1 MLKKILSYGGLEA
14 IAKGLNRSLFLI
26 LPLILPISIYG
37 KVGIIA
43 AAELLLPMLSMLGF
57 DRVILRFYHEK
68 ENYSLFTSSIF
79 CAITLAQLFLFV
91 VFGVLVFFF
100 DFNLIFGL
108 DAFPDLFLLLIDV
121 YLLNLIQIFL
131 NIQRV
136 EDNHK
141 SYFSI
146 RLVFQIVKFVFV
158 IGFFLFFKD
167 EISYL
172 LGVLSAS
179 LIVILMNFKKITG
192 KFNFKF
198 SKTTLKFMILFC
210 WPFVFHS
217 IASNLLGTVDRFILE
232 TYVSLK
238 EIGIYTFVYSIAS
251 SLSFAYQGVS
261 VYLEPK
267 IYSSPTVEQ
276 QENRLNYYLNFTIF
290 SGSIAFICLFTA
302 SIWLIPLYF
311 SEYET
316 GMKMIP
322 IIGLGHLLKPFY
334 FYSNYRLMLNKKPF
348 SIAKVSVL
356 SAVINITL
364 LFILIPIYGVYAAA
378 IAVFISL
385 FFLSFFIL
393 LLSNSFKITIEVKF
407 IIGLTLLFSLLILMS
422 DNLLYVIGAFGVA
435 SYSFIK
441 LRKLNSLVSD
451 AID

>member
-14 IAKGLNRSLFLI
+14 VAKGLNRSLFLI
-26 LPLILPISIYG
+26 LPLFLPISIYG

-57 DRVILRFYHEK
+57 DRAILRFYHEK

-79 CAITLAQLFLFV
+79 CAITLAQLFLFL
-91 VFGVLVFFF
+91 VFGVLVLFF
-100 DFNLIFGL
+100 DINLIFGL

-121 YLLNLIQIFL
+121 YLLNLIQVFL

-136 EDNHK
+136 EENHK

-146 RLVFQIVKFVFV
+146 RLLFQIVKFVFV
-158 IGFFLFFKD
+158 IVFFLFFKD

-172 LGVLSAS
+172 LGVFSAC
-179 LIVILMNFKKITG
+179 LIVILMNFKRIVA

-232 TYVSLK
+232 SYVSLN
-238 EIGIYTFVYSIAS
+238 EIGVYTFVYSIAS

-261 VYLEPK
+261 VYLEPR
-267 IYSSPTVEQ
+267 IYNSSTKKQ
-276 QENRLNYYLNFTIF
+276 QENRLSYYLYFTIF
-290 SGSIAFICLFTA
+290 AGSIAFVFLVIA

-311 SEYET
+311 PEYES
-316 GMKMIP
+316 GINMIP
-322 IIGLGHLLKPFY
+322 IIGFGQLFMPFY
-334 FYSNYRLMLNKKPF
+334 FYSNYRLMVNKKPF

-356 SAVINITL
+356 SAIVNIIL
-364 LFILIPIYGVYAAA
+364 LFVLIPIYGVYAAA
-378 IAVFISL
+378 ISVFISL
-385 FFLSFFIL
+385 FFLGFFIL
-393 LLSNSFKITIEVKF
+393 LLSNSFKITSGFNF
-407 IIGLTLLFSLLILMS
+407 IIILAVLFSLLIFLS
-422 DNLLYVIGAFGVA
+422 INSLYFIGVFCVA
-435 SYSFIK
+435 SYSLFK
-441 LRKLNSLVSD
+441 LLKLNSLVAD
-451 AID
+451 GID